1 LGFFLLGKD
10 QQDERTAQMDT
21 AQDTANRTEPASRIT
36 LSQVEQSI
44 ARCLNAH
51 PIIDYTLP
59 RESKQLT
66 ELLALMIFHR
76 VDAVDATQLDDVT
89 VAALGQWGV
98 PQ

>member
-1 LGFFLLGKD
+1 MH
-10 QQDERTAQMDT
+10 TAK
-21 AQDTANRTEPASRIT
+21 DTANRAATAARIT
-36 LSQVEQSI
+36 LTQVEQAI

-51 PIIDYTLP
+51 PIVDYTLP

-76 VDAVDATQLDDVT
+76 VDTVDSTQLDEVT

>member
-1 LGFFLLGKD
+1 M
-10 QQDERTAQMDT
+10 ETAKHI
-21 AQDTANRTEPASRIT
+21 ANRAAPAARIT
-36 LSQVEQSI
+36 LTQVEQSI

-51 PIIDYTLP
+51 PIVDYTLP

-76 VDAVDATQLDDVT
+76 VDAVDSTQLDEVT
-89 VAALGQWGV
+89 VAALGQWGA

>member
-10 QQDERTAQMDT
+10 QQDERTTQMHT
-21 AQDTANRTEPASRIT
+21 AKDTANRAATAARIT
-36 LSQVEQSI
+36 LTQVEQSI

-51 PIIDYTLP
+51 PIVDYTLP

-76 VDAVDATQLDDVT
+76 VDAVDSTQLDEVT
-89 VAALGQWGV
+89 AAALGQWGV

>member
-1 LGFFLLGKD
+1 
-10 QQDERTAQMDT
+10 MDT
-21 AQDTANRTEPASRIT
+21 AKHTANRAAPAVRIT
-36 LSQVEQSI
+36 LTQVEQSI

-51 PIIDYTLP
+51 PIVDYTLP

-76 VDAVDATQLDDVT
+76 VDAVDSTQLDEVT
-89 VAALGQWGV
+89 VAALGQWGA

>member
-1 LGFFLLGKD
+1 
-10 QQDERTAQMDT
+10 MDT
-21 AQDTANRTEPASRIT
+21 AKHTANRAEPAVRIR
-36 LSQVEQSI
+36 LAQVEQSI

-51 PIIDYTLP
+51 PIVDYTLP

-76 VDAVDATQLDDVT
+76 VDAVDSTQLDEVT
-89 VAALGQWGV
+89 VAALGQWSV

>member
-1 LGFFLLGKD
+1 
-10 QQDERTAQMDT
+10 MDT
-21 AQDTANRTEPASRIT
+21 AKHTANRAAPVARIT
-36 LSQVEQSI
+36 LTQVEQSI

-51 PIIDYTLP
+51 PIVDYTLP

-76 VDAVDATQLDDVT
+76 VDAVDSTQLDEVT

>member
-1 LGFFLLGKD
+1 M
-10 QQDERTAQMDT
+10 E
-21 AQDTANRTEPASRIT
+21 TANRTEPAARIT

-89 VAALGQWGV
+89 VAALGQCGV

>member
-1 LGFFLLGKD
+1 
-10 QQDERTAQMDT
+10 MDT
-21 AQDTANRTEPASRIT
+21 AKHTANRAASATRIT
-36 LSQVEQSI
+36 LTQVEQSI

-76 VDAVDATQLDDVT
+76 VDAVDAIELDDVT

>member
-1 LGFFLLGKD
+1 
-10 QQDERTAQMDT
+10 MDT
-21 AQDTANRTEPASRIT
+21 AKDTANRAATAARIT
-36 LSQVEQSI
+36 LTQVEQSI

-51 PIIDYTLP
+51 PIVDYTLP

-76 VDAVDATQLDDVT
+76 VDAVDSTQLDEVT
-89 VAALGQWGV
+89 VAALGQWSV